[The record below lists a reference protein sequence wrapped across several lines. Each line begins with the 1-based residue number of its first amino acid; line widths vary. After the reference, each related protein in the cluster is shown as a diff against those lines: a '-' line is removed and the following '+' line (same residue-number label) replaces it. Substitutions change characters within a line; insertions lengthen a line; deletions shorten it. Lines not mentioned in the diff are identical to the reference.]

1 MSSEEKLCQ
10 LIREHPDL
18 PVMKLHTE
26 ADEDDNYV
34 LKLTDAFVGRWW
46 AYDEY
51 VYDDRDNVLD
61 ALFDRGEI
69 RDAEELDRVCD
80 TLPTGECIWVV
91 MDFWD
96 T

>member
-1 MSSEEKLCQ
+1 MSSEEKLCH
-10 LIREHPDL
+10 LIREHSDL
-18 PVMKLHTE
+18 PIMKLHTE

-46 AYDEY
+46 AYDGY

-69 RDAEELDRVCD
+69 RDAKELEEVCD
-80 TLPTGECIWVV
+80 SLPTGECIWIV